1 MSPSFLSYCAVSI
14 AEVERCR
21 GGSLE
26 RSVTYSEE
34 TKQSFSQKKKKKGK
48 FFTADE
54 MACDFVSSQ
63 LCSDPLLLRWWQEEQ
78 WFPEGSCYEQTRL
91 LLPALNGLAL
101 PELAGRFLGT
111 FERRAVFK
119 KTLCNKGNFRADPA
133 IRYQSHSRLLLP
145 TDIEVN
151 KVKIREGNA

>member
-63 LCSDPLLLRWWQEEQ
+63 LCSDPLLLWWWQEEQ
-78 WFPEGSCYEQTRL
+78 
-91 LLPALNGLAL
+91 
-101 PELAGRFLGT
+101 
-111 FERRAVFK
+111 
-119 KTLCNKGNFRADPA
+119 
-133 IRYQSHSRLLLP
+133 
-145 TDIEVN
+145 
-151 KVKIREGNA
+151 

>member
-34 TKQSFSQKKKKKGK
+34 TKQSFSKKKKTKQKKKGK

-78 WFPEGSCYEQTRL
+78 
-91 LLPALNGLAL
+91 
-101 PELAGRFLGT
+101 
-111 FERRAVFK
+111 
-119 KTLCNKGNFRADPA
+119 
-133 IRYQSHSRLLLP
+133 
-145 TDIEVN
+145 
-151 KVKIREGNA
+151 